1 MKSLDQENKEDKEKS
16 TVESVTAFNEGRE
29 LPLNA
34 FRCTQNIK
42 S

>member
-16 TVESVTAFNEGRE
+16 TVESVTALNEGLE

-34 FRCTQNIK
+34 FICTQNIK